1 MNAAN
6 QTPTNWVLG
15 NGEIVS
21 IGDYVALD
29 LGRDCVGRIVDVA
42 DDHTGRPVVMVT
54 EGKGAGGRVPVWPA
68 QMLLK
73 VRR

>member
-1 MNAAN
+1 MTAPD
-6 QTPTNWVLG
+6 QTPTNWVVC
-15 NGEIVS
+15 NGELVS

-29 LGRDCVGRIVDVA
+29 LSRDCVGRIVGVA

-54 EGKGAGGRVPVWPA
+54 EGKGAGAKLPVWPA

-73 VRR
+73 VSR